1 MSNASSVSTRP
12 APRILVVDDD
22 RAINRSL
29 VRKFSRHG
37 CTAVG
42 AYDGH
47 EALEQLRHERFD
59 GVLLDLLMPIEDG
72 FQVLAQ
78 RGATPNAATPVYV
91 LTSLGRDDE
100 IARARQLGV
109 RDVFIKNET
118 SPTQVVETVCRAAG
132 VETGQP

>member
-1 MSNASSVSTRP
+1 MSNASSSSTRP
-12 APRILVVDDD
+12 TPRILVVDDD

-37 CTAVG
+37 CTAIG

-47 EALEQLRHERFD
+47 EALEQLRRERFD
-59 GVLLDLLMPIEDG
+59 GVLLDLLMPVEDG

-100 IARARQLGV
+100 IALARQFGV
-109 RDVFIKNET
+109 QDVFIKNET
-118 SPTQVVETVCRAAG
+118 SPAQVVETVCRAAG
-132 VETGQP
+132 VGSEQP

>member
-1 MSNASSVSTRP
+1 MSNASSSSTWP
-12 APRILVVDDD
+12 TPRILVVDDD

-29 VRKFSRHG
+29 VRKFTRHG
-37 CTAVG
+37 CSAIG

-47 EALEQLRHERFD
+47 EALEQLGRERFD
-59 GVLLDLLMPIEDG
+59 GVLLDLLMPVEDG

-100 IARARQLGV
+100 IARARQFGV
-109 RDVFIKNET
+109 QDVFIKNET
-118 SPTQVVETVCRAAG
+118 SPAQVVETVCRAAT
-132 VETGQP
+132 TGNDQS